1 MKKILSLLLAF
12 MLILSMS
19 TVAFAATEKGTIT
32 ISKVAVKENGSTYVP
47 ASEYTAYQMLV
58 LESYNVDAKK
68 YNYKVNTGW
77 EAFFAQTDVQ
87 QYLVVNANGYVEWK
101 TTEGEDLEKRAA
113 EIAQL
118 ALTYVKNKSLTGYS
132 DFAVIDT
139 PVVDAST
146 GLTVAT
152 IKVDELPL
160 GYYLVD
166 STAGALCGLTTTRPD
181 ASFTAK
187 NVPPTVEKQV
197 KEDGIVAGSP
207 WGENNDADID
217 QIVEYDAT
225 ITIHAGAENY
235 VLHDKMDAGLT
246 FVGVTSITHQ
256 SDGTSQPLNSAYYE
270 VITNPAGGHCTFE
283 IKFVGDFYKE
293 VKSGDRII
301 VLYTAKL
308 NDNALY
314 MNDGNKNEIWLN
326 YGNNSET
333 THDSTSTKTYG
344 FDLVKTTTDGELLP
358 GAKFKI
364 YTAATGGDAIQ
375 FVKLTETTDGTNF
388 EMYRLA
394 TAAEIADATVTK
406 YTEMEVTKGAIRIF
420 GLDKAHYYLEETQ
433 APENYNK
440 LKERKEISVE
450 FSNFLTFD
458 VNGKPQTNTGFQ
470 VVNQSGS
477 ILPETGAAGTTMF
490 ITMGMI
496 LVLGA
501 GMLLITKKRMAM
513 IQE

>member
-1 MKKILSLLLAF
+1 MKKILSMLLTF
-12 MLILSMS
+12 ILILSMS
-19 TVAFAATEKGTIT
+19 TVAFAAEPGSIT
-32 ISKVAVKENGSTYVP
+32 ISKVAVKESGSTYVP
-47 ASEYTAYQMLV
+47 ASTYTAYQMLV
-58 LESYNVDAKK
+58 LESYDVDAKK

-77 EAFFAQTDVQ
+77 EDFFAQTDVQ

-118 ALTYVKNKSLTGYS
+118 ALTYVKNKSLTGNS
-132 DFAVIDT
+132 GFE
-139 PVVDAST
+139 VVGDPILDAST

-152 IKVDELPL
+152 IKVENLPL

-166 STAGALCGLTTTRPD
+166 STAGALCGLTTTRPG

-197 KEDGIVAGSP
+197 KEDGIVAGSA
-207 WGENNDADID
+207 WGETNDADID
-217 QIVEYDAT
+217 QVIEFDAT

-235 VLHDKMDAGLT
+235 VFHDKMDAGLT
-246 FVGVTSITHQ
+246 FTGVTSITHQ
-256 SDGTSQPLNSAYYE
+256 SDGASDDLEDEYYE

-283 IKFVGDFYKE
+283 IKFIGDFYKE

-301 VLYTAKL
+301 ILYTAKL
-308 NDNALY
+308 NEDAVYTNE
-314 MNDGNKNEIWLN
+314 GNKNELWLN
-326 YGNNSET
+326 YGNDSET
-333 THDSTSTKTYG
+333 THDSTTTKTYG
-344 FDLVKTTTDGELLP
+344 FDLVKTTTDGDLLP

-375 FVKLTETTDGTNF
+375 FVKLSTTTDGKNYDI
-388 EMYRLA
+388 YRLA
-394 TAAEIADATVTK
+394 TADEIANASVTK

-420 GLDKAHYYLEETQ
+420 GLDKSHYYLEETV

-440 LKERKEISVE
+440 LKERKEISLE
-450 FSNFLTFD
+450 FSNFLAFD
-458 VNGKPQTNTGFQ
+458 TNDKPLTNTGFQ
-470 VVNQSGS
+470 VINQSGS
-477 ILPETGAAGTTMF
+477 ILPETGAAGTTAF

-513 IQE
+513 IQD